1 MLSVQAGTKSFFLG
15 ALSPCSNPF
24 YPPPLFLS
32 ILNLDLVVHI
42 PLFTYLNAL
51 SEIATPIASKGDQG
65 SSHIAVMA

>member
-15 ALSPCSNPF
+15 ALSPCSTPF
-24 YPPPLFLS
+24 YPPLFLS

-51 SEIATPIASKGDQG
+51 SEIATPIASKGDRG